1 VAQDQIESEVWDAYV
16 NAQTALHQ
24 RQAATALLQASQ
36 ESYDMSLEAYRAGVR
51 NVLDVLQAER
61 QLAVARSEDVTA
73 RAAVLNSMAEISFR
87 TGELLRR
94 QAGQHP

>member
-1 VAQDQIESEVWDAYV
+1 
-16 NAQTALHQ
+16 
-24 RQAATALLQASQ
+24 
-36 ESYDMSLEAYRAGVR
+36 MSLEAYRAGVR